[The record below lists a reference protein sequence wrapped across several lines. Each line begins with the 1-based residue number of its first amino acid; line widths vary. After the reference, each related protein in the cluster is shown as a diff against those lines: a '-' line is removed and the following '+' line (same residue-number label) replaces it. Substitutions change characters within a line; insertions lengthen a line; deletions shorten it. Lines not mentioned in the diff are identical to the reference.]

1 MKRHFCFFYYH
12 GKNVLTDDPYMGTI
26 NEILLELDNL
36 PSRIS
41 GTERVGILYDLIEK
55 KVLKFKK

>member
-1 MKRHFCFFYYH
+1 
-12 GKNVLTDDPYMGTI
+12 MGTI